1 MQLNL
6 KPYYGLAIGT
16 VLVFILLGII
26 GNVLIPNGVDSPAW
40 RKTGPYVVFGLFLLL
55 VMALVPI
62 VLQNYLAAQQKI
74 GNGNLPMVQFLDRQ
88 SRLVVFGFWIILGLG
103 VATALP
109 YMIKDGFFTPAE
121 PALAS
126 DAMSGLPDELY
137 PVRVGEK
144 WGYINNKA
152 QLVIRPQ
159 FDRADDFSEGMAV
172 VTIVTIHGERTVWKE
187 GYINQLGN
195 VVIPCQFDKAHPFSE
210 NMGRIEVDGK
220 TGFID
225 RLGRIA
231 IAPHFEEA
239 SDFSESRA
247 VAKMN
252 GRNGFIN
259 PSGEWVVEPK
269 FERACWVSRFSEG
282 LAAVY
287 TTFNNGP
294 AGYVDKTGSF
304 AFDPTFEYVESFSEG
319 LAQVRPKGS
328 SKYGYINRKG
338 DWIIPAQYELG
349 MRFSEGIAAVKR
361 SDGKGWQLIDSS
373 GKTVSGVLPYLFVGM
388 FKDGLAGVES
398 KDHRWGFID
407 KTGRE
412 VVPTEY
418 ATVTLFH
425 NGLARMEKGRMMGEL
440 KMVYLNREGKI
451 VWQGE

>member
-6 KPYYGLAIGT
+6 KPYYWLAIGV

-26 GNVLIPNGVDSPAW
+26 GNVLIPNGVDNPSW
-40 RKTGPYVVFGLFLLL
+40 RKAGPYVVFGLFLVM
-55 VMALVPI
+55 VMAMVPI
-62 VLQNYLAAQQKI
+62 VLQNYLSAQHKI
-74 GNGNLPMVQFLDRQ
+74 GNGNVPMVQFIARQ
-88 SRLVVFGFWIILGLG
+88 PRLVVFGFWIMMGLG
-103 VATALP
+103 VAMALP
-109 YMIKDGFFTPAE
+109 YMIKDGFFTPSE
-121 PALAS
+121 PELAS
-126 DAMSGLPDELY
+126 DAMNGLPDELY
-137 PVRVGEK
+137 PVRIGEK

-152 QLVIRPQ
+152 QLVIQPQ
-159 FDRADDFSEGMAV
+159 FDRADDFSEGLAV
-172 VTIVTIHGERTVWKE
+172 VTIVSVKGETTIWKD
-187 GYINQLGN
+187 GYIDQLGN

-210 NMGRIEVDGK
+210 NMGRIEIDGK

-225 RLGRIA
+225 RLGRMA
-231 IAPHFEEA
+231 IPPRFEEA

-259 PSGEWVVEPK
+259 LAGEWVVQPK
-269 FERACWVSRFSEG
+269 FERASWVSEFSEG

-287 TTFNNGP
+287 TTVEDGP

-304 AFDPTFEYVESFSEG
+304 AFDPKFDYVEAFSEG

-338 DWIIPAQYELG
+338 EWVIPAQYELG
-349 MRFSEGIAAVKR
+349 MRFSEGVAAVKR
-361 SDGKGWQLIDSS
+361 SDGKGWQLIDLS
-373 GKTVSGVLPYLFVGM
+373 GKSVSGVLPYLFVGM
-388 FKDGLAGVES
+388 FQEGLAGVES

-412 VVPTEY
+412 VIPTEY
-418 ATVTLFH
+418 ATVTLFK
-425 NGLARMEKGRMMGEL
+425 NGLARMEKGRVMGEL

-451 VWQGE
+451 AWQAE